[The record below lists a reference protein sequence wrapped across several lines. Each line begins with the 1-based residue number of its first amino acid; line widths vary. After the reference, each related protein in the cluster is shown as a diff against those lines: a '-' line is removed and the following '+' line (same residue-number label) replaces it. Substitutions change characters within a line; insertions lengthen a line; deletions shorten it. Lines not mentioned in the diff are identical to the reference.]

1 MHATSVGVSA
11 GLHIIFFTANI
22 IQLQTEIGLWY
33 VGVAPPPLLFWGVWG
48 CGGCKQA
55 PPHNL
60 FSQKKLRIFKI
71 GKFPFFVFCLIIIFG
86 LWFDFCVCK
95 EFSINPPPP
104 TFIVHRPIG
113 HMAHLNNSTRM
124 SSNI

>member
-33 VGVAPPPLLFWGVWG
+33 VGVAPPPLLFFWGGG
-48 CGGCKQA
+48 CGGCKQG

-60 FSQKKLRIFKI
+60 FSQKTSFNYRQELGYGGVAPLLFGRLKHWSENIDINIEIEVEDFQDWQISLFC
-71 GKFPFFVFCLIIIFG
+71 FLSYYYFWFV
-86 LWFDFCVCK
+86 V
-95 EFSINPPPP
+95 
-104 TFIVHRPIG
+104 
-113 HMAHLNNSTRM
+113 
-124 SSNI
+124 